1 MTAGGRDKK
10 AVLEKGAGAASA
22 LNGEFTDAGP
32 RSLRPEPETD
42 LGRDVA
48 ASLPATSLH
57 VDGRGSSAG
66 SRNAQG
72 DSEAPPPSRSEAVT
86 LVRSSRGFAYAD
98 TLAMLDE
105 PTTPA
110 PTEWCVDLGERLIT
124 LSTFETWTAIA
135 RGEVRA
141 ATRAWREGLE
151 CWTRV
156 DELPELACALGD
168 LEATAETPATPAPV
182 ITDLPTPDSLAAFE
196 RETVAE
202 GDEIPPPAMRG
213 RVFPLFAAARRAAS
227 PRRIGALFVAAA
239 ADAHRGDPPGARR
252 RRAQRPPWGA
262 SRRTAPASR

>member
-1 MTAGGRDKK
+1 M
-10 AVLEKGAGAASA
+10 
-22 LNGEFTDAGP
+22 
-32 RSLRPEPETD
+32 
-42 LGRDVA
+42 
-48 ASLPATSLH
+48 
-57 VDGRGSSAG
+57 RGS
-66 SRNAQG
+66 
-72 DSEAPPPSRSEAVT
+72 
-86 LVRSSRGFAYAD
+86 LGFAFAD
-98 TLAMLDE
+98 TLAMLEE

-135 RGEVRA
+135 RGEVRP

-213 RVFPLFAAARRAAS
+213 GVIPLFAAARRVAS
-227 PRRIGALFVAAA
+227 PRAIGALVAAA
-239 ADAHRGDPPGARR
+239 AVLVAATRPGPSAHAAAAAGRAEANRAGLEMIAKRLTVGALESALHATPPSAPSASSTPREALAAAPPSSPRRMDRGQHRLRKSAR
-252 RRAQRPPWGA
+252 
-262 SRRTAPASR
+262 